1 MKSGEIKEKR
11 SPHNRCNSDDRFLK
25 YYTEKREEND
35 KKEGK
40 DRKRLGKILKK
51 IDRSKFYEYLQIFLA
66 SLQMH
71 L

>member
-1 MKSGEIKEKR
+1 MKSGEIKEKT

-40 DRKRLGKILKK
+40 DRKRLGKKRKK
-51 IDRSKFYEYLQIFLA
+51 IDRLKFSEDLQIFLA
-66 SLQMH
+66 SFQMH

>member
-40 DRKRLGKILKK
+40 DRKRLGKKRKK
-51 IDRSKFYEYLQIFLA
+51 IDR
-66 SLQMH
+66 
-71 L
+71 